1 LSLARWHAALACG
14 TAPAMYPTDQ
24 FHVDSAQPAMNR
36 KPWTNAMGV
45 YEPAQRY
52 AFELLT
58 IWRESRKTIL
68 FVTHGIAE
76 AVFLGT
82 RVVVL
87 TGPARMAPPPHRAE
101 ARGEGARPAPVCPA
115 SHSRAVPRQS

>member
-1 LSLARWHAALACG
+1 
-14 TAPAMYPTDQ
+14 
-24 FHVDSAQPAMNR
+24 MNL

-45 YEPAQRY
+45 YEPAQGY

-58 IWRESRKTIL
+58 IWRQSRKTIV

-87 TGPARMAPPPHRAE
+87 TAGPARMAADTEIELPRPRTLE
-101 ARGEGARPAPVCPA
+101 LKTDARFGEYARRIY
-115 SHSRAVPRQS
+115 HLLGLE

>member
-1 LSLARWHAALACG
+1 MSI
-14 TAPAMYPTDQ
+14 P
-24 FHVDSAQPAMNR
+24 AQPAMNL
-36 KPWTNAMGV
+36 KPWTNAMGA

-58 IWRESRKTIL
+58 IWLESRKTIR

-87 TGPARMAPPPHRAE
+87 TGPARMAAPPHRAE
-101 ARGEGARPAPVCPA
+101 ARGEGNPPAPVCRE
-115 SHSRAVPRQS
+115 SDSRVVARQ

>member
-1 LSLARWHAALACG
+1 MSI
-14 TAPAMYPTDQ
+14 P
-24 FHVDSAQPAMNR
+24 AQPAMNL

-87 TGPARMAPPPHRAE
+87 TAGPARMAADIEIELPRPRTLE
-101 ARGEGARPAPVCPA
+101 LKTDARFGEYTRRIYHLLGLE
-115 SHSRAVPRQS
+115 